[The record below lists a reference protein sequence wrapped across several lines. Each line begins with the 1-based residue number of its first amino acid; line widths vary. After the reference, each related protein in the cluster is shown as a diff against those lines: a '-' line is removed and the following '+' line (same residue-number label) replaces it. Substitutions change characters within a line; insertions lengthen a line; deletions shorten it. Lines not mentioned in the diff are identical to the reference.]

1 MEGGAGGHATPPS
14 IYTNT
19 HTFYRLYSVKQFGA
33 TITLKSLETFCGHRV
48 FKDINPLG
56 LLHIYIAMHRGYKVY
71 YTVHRAFCQVIYN
84 NIKKYLTEPLYST
97 IILYMTKELT
107 VKQKDFLDYLVDTGG
122 DPKKAAELAGYAQNG
137 HWQVVKALKHEI
149 IDLASNILAQSAPQA
164 AMKLVEVMH
173 SDQPIPQANMRLQAA
188 QTILDR
194 TGLGKQERLE
204 VNNNMTGGL
213 FILPAKANEAN

>member
-1 MEGGAGGHATPPS
+1 M
-14 IYTNT
+14 N
-19 HTFYRLYSVKQFGA
+19 
-33 TITLKSLETFCGHRV
+33 
-48 FKDINPLG
+48 
-56 LLHIYIAMHRGYKVY
+56 
-71 YTVHRAFCQVIYN
+71 
-84 NIKKYLTEPLYST
+84 
-97 IILYMTKELT
+97 KELT
-107 VKQKDFLDYLVDTGG
+107 VKQKDFLDYLVETGG
-122 DPKKAAELAGYAQNG
+122 DPKKAAELAGYSANG